1 MPTEKEPITL
11 GTLYSGA
18 VIEAV
23 DHEIAN
29 ALANIMDV
37 NTSPSQARTVTL
49 KLKIKPNKE
58 RNIAGVTF
66 QAKSSLAPAEALE
79 TSIIIDKDKAGRAV
93 AFELRPE
100 SQCNQGVLPIFGMG
114 GEK

>member
-1 MPTEKEPITL
+1 MKEKEQITL
-11 GTLYSGA
+11 ATLYGGA
-18 VIEAV
+18 VVEAV

-37 NTSPSQARTVTL
+37 NTSQAQARTVTL

-66 QAKSSLAPAEALE
+66 QASSTLAPAEALE
-79 TSIIIDKDKAGRAV
+79 TSILIDRDQSGKPTAL
-93 AFELRPE
+93 ELTSEP
-100 SQCNQGVLPIFGMG
+100 QCNQGVLPIFGMG
-114 GEK
+114 GDK

>member
-1 MPTEKEPITL
+1 MKEKEQITL
-11 GTLYSGA
+11 ATLYGGA
-18 VIEAV
+18 VVEAV

-37 NTSPSQARTVTL
+37 NTSPAQARTVTL

-66 QAKSSLAPAEALE
+66 QASSTLAPAEALE
-79 TSIIIDKDKAGRAV
+79 TSILIDRDQSGRPV
-93 AFELRPE
+93 AFELKNE
-100 SQCNQGVLPIFGMG
+100 AQNNQGILPIFGMG
-114 GEK
+114 GDK